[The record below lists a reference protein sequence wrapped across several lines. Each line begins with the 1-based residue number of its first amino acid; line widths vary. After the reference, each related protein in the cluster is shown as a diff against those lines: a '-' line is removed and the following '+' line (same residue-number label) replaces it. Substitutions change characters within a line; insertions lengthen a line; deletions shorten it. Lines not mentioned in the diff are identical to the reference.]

1 MTIKHHRQGDLIT
14 KANEKYRSGDQINLD
29 LSMELAKTKLENQPE
44 GFFAGIASTPSVDLY
59 GHKVLKGAF
68 DKSIRQKGLTGP
80 RGIKL
85 LAYHD
90 WSKPAGVI
98 SKLKTVG
105 DNLEIEGQLNLN
117 VSYVKDVHEVALQ
130 NGGLNFSV
138 GFALDEFSYVD
149 EEKSEDGE
157 YLLIKTGE
165 LMEVSV
171 VVFPAQLEAEMTFIK
186 NHDTMS
192 QLEKALVANGLCRGR
207 RDAHKLA
214 NYLKANSHLF
224 LDRQQP
230 SVEQPGD
237 EHPLLDVQL
246 LQPVRDQ
253 LARIKAML

>member
-1 MTIKHHRQGDLIT
+1 MNKHKQGD
-14 KANEKYRSGDQINLD
+14 SINFD
-29 LSMELAKTKLENQPE
+29 LGLELAKVNLENQPAGYFE
-44 GFFAGIASTPSVDLY
+44 GIASTPSTDLY

-68 DKSIRQKGLTGP
+68 DKSIKQKGLTGP
-80 RGIKL
+80 RGVKL
-85 LAYHD
+85 LAHHD
-90 WSKPAGVI
+90 WSRPAGVI

-105 DNLEIEGQLNLN
+105 DNLEIAGQLNLN

-138 GFALDEFSYVD
+138 GFTLDEFEYID
-149 EEKSEDGE
+149 EKKAEDGE
-157 YLLIKTGE
+157 YLIIKSGD

-192 QLEKALVANGLCRGR
+192 QLEKALVVNGLCRSRGE
-207 RDAHKLA
+207 AHKLA
-214 NYLKANSHLF
+214 NYLKQNSHLF
-224 LDRQQP
+224 LDGREP
-230 SVEQPGD
+230 LVEPPVG

-253 LARIKAML
+253 LARIKSML

>member
-1 MTIKHHRQGDLIT
+1 MSYKFGD
-14 KANEKYRSGDQINLD
+14 KINLD
-29 LSMELAKTKLENQPE
+29 LGMELAKINVENQPAGYFE
-44 GFFAGIASTPSVDLY
+44 GIASTPATDLY

-68 DKSIRQKGLTGP
+68 DKSIKQKGLTGP
-80 RGIKL
+80 RGVKL
-85 LAYHD
+85 LAHHD

-105 DNLEIEGQLNLN
+105 DNLEIAGQLNLN

-138 GFALDEFSYVD
+138 GFTLDEFEYVD
-149 EEKSEDGE
+149 EKKSEDGE
-157 YLLIKTGE
+157 YLLIKTGD

-186 NHDTMS
+186 NHETMS
-192 QLEKALVANGLCRGR
+192 QLEKALVANGLCKSRSE
-207 RDAHKLA
+207 AHKLA

-224 LDRQQP
+224 LDERQP
-230 SVEQPGD
+230 SAEPVVE

-253 LARIKAML
+253 LAKLRAML

>member
-1 MTIKHHRQGDLIT
+1 MPNTYKF
-14 KANEKYRSGDQINLD
+14 GDQINLD
-29 LSMELAKTKLENQPE
+29 MNIELATKLENQPD
-44 GFFAGIASTPSVDLY
+44 GYFAGIASTPSTDLY

-68 DKSIRQKGLTGP
+68 DKSIRKKGLTGP
-80 RGIKL
+80 RGVKL
-85 LAYHD
+85 LVHHD

-98 SKLKTVG
+98 KKLKTVG

-117 VSYVKDVHEVALQ
+117 VSYVKDVHEVAIQ

-138 GFALDEFSYVD
+138 GFTLDEFEFV
-149 EEKSEDGE
+149 EEKDAEDDE
-157 YLLIKTGE
+157 YLLIKSGD

-192 QLEKALVANGLCRGR
+192 QLEKALVAQGLCRSRGE
-207 RDAHKLA
+207 AHKLA

-224 LDRQQP
+224 LNDRQP
-230 SVEQPGD
+230 SVAPVVS